1 LLQDQEKS
9 LQLLGKEELY
19 LVEGKAGDWVQV
31 RRIVLQPGQRAP
43 QVPAD
48 TQAVPLIMLVKGF
61 LQHDARIGEEV
72 TITTVIG
79 RQVKGELVA
88 VNPTYDH
95 NYGRPV
101 PELLVI
107 GPELRQILWGEEGAK

>member
-1 LLQDQEKS
+1 MI
-9 LQLLGKEELY
+9 
-19 LVEGKAGDWVQV
+19 EGKAGDWVQV
-31 RRIVLQPGQRAP
+31 RSIVLPPGQRAP

-79 RQVKGELVA
+79 RQVTGELVA
-88 VNPTYDH
+88 VNPTYNHD
-95 NYGRPV
+95 YGRPV
-101 PELLVI
+101 SELLAI
-107 GPELRQILWGEEGAK
+107 GPELRQILWGEEAAE